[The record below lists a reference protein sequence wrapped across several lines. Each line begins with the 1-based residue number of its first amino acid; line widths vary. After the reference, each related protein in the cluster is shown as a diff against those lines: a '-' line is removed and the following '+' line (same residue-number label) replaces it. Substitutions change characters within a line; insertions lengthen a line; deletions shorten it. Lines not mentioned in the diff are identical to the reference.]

1 MPKSNLRNM
10 VTYQTELSMF
20 FSQRFAREY
29 LEEIADLQKESMD
42 ELTAQIEGMLDVE
55 KLIPGAMEQVK
66 KISLASAA
74 ITGAT
79 AAIISSIHFRRARE
93 PGRSQCN
100 RSRPRRRASSHGI
113 GWLVGLQADIRSQRP
128 NSRNPGQNLQKGVLT
143 AQDKGWL
150 RALPARRPRR
160 RRGTI
165 DKSAI
170 EYTPTRANSKIQMPC
185 RNHVM

>member
-1 MPKSNLRNM
+1 
-10 VTYQTELSMF
+10 MF

-79 AAIISSIHFRRARE
+79 AAIISSTS
-93 PGRSQCN
+93 GR
-100 RSRPRRRASSHGI
+100 
-113 GWLVGLQADIRSQRP
+113 
-128 NSRNPGQNLQKGVLT
+128 
-143 AQDKGWL
+143 
-150 RALPARRPRR
+150 
-160 RRGTI
+160 
-165 DKSAI
+165 
-170 EYTPTRANSKIQMPC
+170 
-185 RNHVM
+185 